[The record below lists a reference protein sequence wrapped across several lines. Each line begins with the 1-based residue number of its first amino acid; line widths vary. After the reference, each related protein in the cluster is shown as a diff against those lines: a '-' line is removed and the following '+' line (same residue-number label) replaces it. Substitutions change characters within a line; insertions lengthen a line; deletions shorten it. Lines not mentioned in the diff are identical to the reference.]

1 MAGRKKSLPAA
12 VKASTAETEDPVSTE
27 DFGEGFPPAERKV
40 VTQSYDLSVQTLA
53 DEWEAGSLVLP
64 EIQREYVWDNPR
76 ASRLV
81 ESLLLNIPIPVLYF
95 AETDDAKWEIFDGH
109 QRVRSVVRFLSNEF
123 RLSGLSVLSEHNG
136 DRFHQLPP
144 REQRFLKTRMMRA
157 VVISTDSHPS
167 MKFEIFERLNTGA
180 IVLNAQ
186 ELRNSIYR
194 GPFNDLL
201 RDLVHDERFRACI
214 GTAKP
219 RKRMADEEFLLR
231 FFTLRARLKAY
242 RTPLK
247 KFLNDYMHEHQ
258 DASKATLAS
267 HRRLFDTTID
277 RIHTVF
283 GPNAFKPTDRRGSAT
298 ERAPNRA
305 LFDAQ
310 MLAFS
315 WAAQNTDFVAK
326 RQVIVRKFGALYGN
340 EDFLD
345 SISLATG
352 DRSRILL
359 RVRGAVD
366 ALSRAG
372 VSVRHKV
379 PKR

>member
-1 MAGRKKSLPAA
+1 MTDDVEQEL
-12 VKASTAETEDPVSTE
+12 EDE
-27 DFGEGFPPAERKV
+27 FGEGFPPAERKV
-40 VTQSYDLSVQTLA
+40 VTQSYDLAVQTLT
-53 DEWEAGSLVLP
+53 DQWNSDSLVLP

-95 AETDDAKWEIFDGH
+95 AETEDAKWEIFDGH
-109 QRVRSVVRFLSNEF
+109 QRVRSVVRFLNNEF
-123 RLSGLSVLSEHNG
+123 KLSRLSVLTELNG
-136 DRFHQLPP
+136 SRFHQLPE
-144 REQRFLKTRMMRA
+144 REQRFLQTRMMRA

-186 ELRNSIYR
+186 ELRNSLYR

-201 RDLVHDERFRACI
+201 RDLVHEDLYRACI
-214 GTAKP
+214 GTAHP

-231 FFTLRARLKAY
+231 FFALRAGLKTY
-242 RTPLK
+242 RPPLK
-247 KFLNDYMHEHQ
+247 KFLNEYMLENQ
-258 DASKATLAS
+258 EASKATLDR
-267 HRRLFDTTID
+267 HRRLLLSTIE

-283 GPNAFKPTDRRGSAT
+283 DSRAFKVTDRKGKII

-315 WAAQNTDFVAK
+315 WASSKTDFEKK
-326 RQVIVRKFGALYGN
+326 RSAIVRQFASLYRDD
-340 EDFLD
+340 EFMDT
-345 SISLATG
+345 ISLATG
-352 DRSRILL
+352 DRTRTLS
-359 RVRGAVD
+359 RVRGAIK
-366 ALSRAG
+366 ALAAAQ
-372 VSVRHKV
+372 VSVRAGI